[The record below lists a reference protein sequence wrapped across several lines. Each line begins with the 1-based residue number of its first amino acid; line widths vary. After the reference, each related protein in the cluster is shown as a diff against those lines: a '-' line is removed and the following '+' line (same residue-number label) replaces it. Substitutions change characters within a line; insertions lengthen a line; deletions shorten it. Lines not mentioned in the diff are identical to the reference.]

1 MDGRYNFVDRWLR
14 EYTLSKD
21 INDSRVSVGRL
32 VVKAGTNVLT
42 GGTDRLDLDIM
53 TSIVNQIS
61 ELHKDGHQVLL
72 VTSGAIAAGMQVL
85 SDLNL
90 AADLPFRQASA
101 AVGQSRLMNTY
112 EHLFG
117 AQGITVAQAL
127 LSRVDI
133 QDREGYL
140 NVRNTLLALLS
151 LKVIPIINEN
161 DVVAV
166 EEIGVGVFGDNDNLS
181 ALVSNLVDADLL
193 ILLSDIGGLYTA
205 DPHVDANASLI
216 SLLDHIDEEIESFA
230 TVSHSSRGTGGM
242 RAKLEAVKLANAS
255 GTEVVIANGLQD
267 GTILRLIGGES
278 VGTRFSASSNKIESR
293 KRWMLSGI
301 SHNNYI
307 VVDRGA
313 AYALRHDKR
322 SLLPAGISGVS
333 GEFFRG
339 DIVLILDPDGR
350 EVACGIVGYRSDEIS
365 LIKGLQS
372 ESIYNTLGHKY
383 GEEIVH
389 KDNLIV
395 L

>member
-1 MDGRYNFVDRWLR
+1 MSEDVN
-14 EYTLSKD
+14 
-21 INDSRVSVGRL
+21 NNSVGYGRI

-42 GGTDRLDLDIM
+42 GGTDKLDLDIM

-61 ELHKDGHQVLL
+61 ELHKDGRQVLL

-85 SDLNL
+85 SHRSQ
-90 AADLPFRQASA
+90 ASDLPFRQASA

-117 AQGITVAQAL
+117 NQGITVAQAL

-140 NVRNTLLALLS
+140 NVRNTLLALMS
-151 LKVIPIINEN
+151 LEVIPIINEN

-166 EEIGVGVFGDNDNLS
+166 EEIGVDVFGDNDNLS

-193 ILLSDIGGLYTA
+193 ILLSDIQGLYTA
-205 DPHVDANASLI
+205 DPHVDSNASLI
-216 SLLDHIDEEIESFA
+216 SLVDHIDDGIESLA
-230 TVSHSSRGTGGM
+230 AVSHSSRGTGGM
-242 RAKLEAVKLANAS
+242 RAKLEAAKLATAS
-255 GTEVVIANGLQD
+255 GTEVVIADGL
-267 GTILRLIGGES
+267 GSRIIARVVNGES
-278 VGTRFSASSNKIESR
+278 LGTRFSASSSKIESR

-301 SHNNYI
+301 SHANYLVI
-307 VVDRGA
+307 DLGA
-313 AYALRHDKR
+313 AYALKYENR

-333 GEFFRG
+333 GDFSRG
-339 DIVLILDPDGR
+339 DIVLILDQDNR
-350 EVACGIVGYRSDEIS
+350 EVACGIVGYGSDEIS
-365 LIKGLQS
+365 IIKGIQS
-372 ESIYNTLGHKY
+372 ESIYKVLGHDY

-389 KDNLIV
+389 RDNLIV

>member
-1 MDGRYNFVDRWLR
+1 MSEDVN
-14 EYTLSKD
+14 
-21 INDSRVSVGRL
+21 NNSVGYGRI

-42 GGTDRLDLDIM
+42 GGTDKLDLDIM

-61 ELHKDGHQVLL
+61 ELHKDGRQVLL

-85 SDLNL
+85 SHRSQ
-90 AADLPFRQASA
+90 ASDLPFRQASA

-117 AQGITVAQAL
+117 NQGITVAQAL

-140 NVRNTLLALLS
+140 NVRNTLLALMTLE
-151 LKVIPIINEN
+151 VIPIINEN

-166 EEIGVGVFGDNDNLS
+166 EEIGVDVFGDNDNLS

-193 ILLSDIGGLYTA
+193 ILLSDIRGLYTA
-205 DPHVDANASLI
+205 DPHVDSNASLI
-216 SLLDHIDEEIESFA
+216 SLVDHIDDGIESLA
-230 TVSHSSRGTGGM
+230 AVSHSSRGTGGM
-242 RAKLEAVKLANAS
+242 RAKLEAAKLATAS
-255 GTEVVIANGLQD
+255 GTEVVIADGL
-267 GTILRLIGGES
+267 GSRTIARVVNGES
-278 VGTRFSASSNKIESR
+278 LGTRFSASSSKIESR

-301 SHNNYI
+301 SHANYLVI
-307 VVDRGA
+307 DLGA
-313 AYALRHDKR
+313 AYALKYENR

-333 GEFFRG
+333 GDFSRG
-339 DIVLILDPDGR
+339 DIVLILDQDNR
-350 EVACGIVGYRSDEIS
+350 EVACGIVGYGSDEIS
-365 LIKGLQS
+365 IIKGIQS
-372 ESIYNTLGHKY
+372 ESIYKVLGHDY

-389 KDNLIV
+389 RDNLIV